1 MDKERKI
8 VFDDMIADI
17 INNKELNPTVTELF
31 ITGRKLNTSI
41 VFITQSYFMVPKDV
55 RVNSIHFFIM
65 KIPSERELQRSA
77 KNMLPNHILFLLMML
92 RLRQIIL

>member
-65 KIPSERELQRSA
+65 KIPSKRELQRSA